1 MVKELKANRTATDLI
16 PLIKPGFDSGVNEQP
31 TSRISGSYG
40 TSANLK
46 VHLRF
51 MIAVR
56 YERGVYLPR
65 QELWLDPWDAKR
77 FAFVSHAHADHIA
90 PHKEIIVSERTA
102 HLMQSRLPGPRTEH
116 ILPFG
121 ERGMVHAACTIPL
134 SPNGNMCSV
143 RGPGSRLCIN
153 RAVRSETMISLC
165 GAM

>member
-77 FAFVSHAHADHIA
+77 FAFVSHAHADHIMGLDDVRRFNVTRSGPLDA
-90 PHKEIIVSERTA
+90 WADDATFKSLGRIFECGLRVRAIKSEARC
-102 HLMQSRLPGPRTEH
+102 QRLSEPLRILRAQAGGPR
-116 ILPFG
+116 
-121 ERGMVHAACTIPL
+121 L
-134 SPNGNMCSV
+134 SHS
-143 RGPGSRLCIN
+143 
-153 RAVRSETMISLC
+153 
-165 GAM
+165 